1 MTVKEMWERYR
12 KEAGISED
20 TPYDSWHFCNNEKDA
35 NELAELTKKGI
46 KRGTAGML
54 KSYEADDEPIPK
66 AGNYIVITDWKGK
79 GVCIIQVEK
88 VEVLPFGD
96 ITEEHAIIEGEGDK
110 SLKYWREGHQKFFS
124 QEAEELGIEF
134 NEEIEVVFETFKVV
148 F

>member
-1 MTVKEMWERYR
+1 MTAKEMWEKYR
-12 KEAGISED
+12 REAGISED
-20 TPYDSWHFCNNEKDA
+20 TPYEAWHFCNNEKDA

-54 KSYEADDEPIPK
+54 KSYEADNEPIPK
-66 AGNYIVITDWKGK
+66 VGNFIVITDWKEN

-88 VEVLPFGD
+88 VEILPFGE
-96 ITEEHAIIEGEGDK
+96 ITEEHARIEGEGDK
-110 SLKYWREGHQKFFS
+110 SLKYWGEGHRKFFS

-148 F
+148 Y